1 MGADGLHY
9 PERKTNFKKLMMIL
23 HKVLAIAEIEAPP
36 GAQGAFIPV
45 GNVSD
50 AFAALAKILGSA
62 KLDVFIVD
70 PYMDAT
76 EVMDFAG
83 SAPEA
88 IPVRLLTDEATAKPD
103 LGPAAQKWNQQ
114 YPTRARTRVAQPKRL
129 FGV

>member
-23 HKVLAIAEIEAPP
+23 RKVLAIAEIEAPP

-50 AFAALAKILGSA
+50 AFAALVKILGSA

-76 EVMDFAG
+76 LVMDFAG

-88 IPVRLLTDEATAKPD
+88 IPFDC
-103 LGPAAQKWNQQ
+103 
-114 YPTRARTRVAQPKRL
+114 
-129 FGV
+129 